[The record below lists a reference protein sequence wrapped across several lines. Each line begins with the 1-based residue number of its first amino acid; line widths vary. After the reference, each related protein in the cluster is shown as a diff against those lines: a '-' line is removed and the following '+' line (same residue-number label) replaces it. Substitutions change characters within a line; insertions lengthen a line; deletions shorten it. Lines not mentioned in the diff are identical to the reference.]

1 MRHADG
7 LEFFALKPKHSLD
20 FLTSHL
26 AAASSGPSAPSMFDD
41 DDEKA
46 IADAL
51 EEEDG
56 NASEE
61 DAFVVAKPQVRI
73 LFARFQALGLH
84 KCIEASN
91 MPLSA

>member
-1 MRHADG
+1 MRHAEG
-7 LEFFALKPKHSLD
+7 LAFCARAKHSLD
-20 FLTSHL
+20 CLTTRF

-61 DAFVVAKPQVRI
+61 DAFVVAKPQVRV

-91 MPLSA
+91 MLLST